1 MEEKVIKYQAI
12 IIAFLERQAQYRQP
26 NNQLETQ
33 LILDKQNHH
42 YQLLRLG
49 FRKGQFVY
57 MCPFHFDI
65 KNNKI
70 WIQQNRTD
78 VEVGHVFMEM
88 GVPKTDIVVG
98 FLPIETRAFSGYA
111 VN

>member
-1 MEEKVIKYQAI
+1 MEETIAKYEAI
-12 IIAFLERQAQYRQP
+12 IIAFLERQAKYRQP
-26 NNQLETQ
+26 NKELETQ
-33 LILDKQNHH
+33 LIFDKEKRH

-78 VEVGHVFMEM
+78 VEVGEVFVEM

-111 VN
+111 VS